1 MARPRK
7 KSDAIVV
14 MDFGGYSTRILYQS
28 TQPNSEPNSLVM
40 EAQISTVS
48 TELAKSHT
56 DNNLNSAAPENLAW
70 VAVGD
75 DCRAV
80 GYLAVSHFNA
90 HIGLSGL
97 KYEDAIYKA
106 LAAIWVISRRLQLN
120 SKFSLDL
127 AVMLP
132 PGEFNDGE
140 QFFVLLSNA
149 LQSYQTPT
157 SNLKVNLKVKH
168 AFQEGA
174 GICAMHCQSLRN
186 AFAEKVIAYLMVGYR
201 NASVLVSARGV
212 VGKGKTSDLGMIR
225 MTELVQER
233 TSGYN
238 AASLTKAHCEA
249 DPCGIACADYTNLS
263 RRHFLPLTRA
273 RNLKQRQLEADQ
285 LIEAIKLARIDYS
298 RMLTCWL
305 TEVMPSNV
313 DELVFCGGTAEY
325 LKPEL
330 RDYFAVYP
338 QSWHANIEIPSLLDS
353 YQMGIRL
360 GDVYGAFCFFKS
372 LLPYQLENQTIV
384 PEKEVVNV

>member
-1 MARPRK
+1 MARPTK

-28 TQPNSEPNSLVM
+28 TQANSEPNSLVM
-40 EAQISTVS
+40 EAQISAVS
-48 TELAKSHT
+48 KELAKSHT
-56 DNNLNSAAPENLAW
+56 DNNLNNAAPENLTW
-70 VAVGD
+70 VTVGD

-106 LAAIWVISRRLQLN
+106 LAGIWVISRRLNLN
-120 SKFSLDL
+120 NKFSLDL

-140 QFFVLLSNA
+140 QFFVLLSKA

-157 SNLKVNLKVKH
+157 GSLKVNLKVKQ

-174 GICAMHCQSLRN
+174 GICAMHCQSLKN
-186 AFAEKVIAYLMVGYR
+186 TFTQKVIAYIMVGYR

-238 AASLTKAHCEA
+238 AATLTKA
-249 DPCGIACADYTNLS
+249 IACADYSNLS
-263 RRHFLPLTRA
+263 RRHFLGLTRA
-273 RNLKQRQLEADQ
+273 RNLKQRQKEAEQ
-285 LIEAIKLARIDYS
+285 LIEAVLLARIDYS
-298 RMLTCWL
+298 QMLTCWL
-305 TEVMPSNV
+305 TEVMPSNA

-338 QSWHANIEIPSLLDS
+338 QCWHANIEIPPLIDS
-353 YQMGIRL
+353 YEMGIRL

-372 LLPYQLENQTIV
+372 LLPYDLEKKTVI
-384 PEKEVVNV
+384 KEVVNV